1 VVRPAEPL
9 KPPAHLVSPQS
20 LTERMLEFRDRL
32 LANPRFQSW
41 ALRFPLTR
49 RIARRRAGALFDLC
63 AGFVYSQI
71 LLTCVQLRLFE
82 LLRDGPHTV
91 HYLSAAIGMRR
102 DATLTLLHAAAALQ
116 LVEWREY
123 EKRCGLGRHG
133 AALLGNPSLM
143 PLISHH
149 ALLYE
154 DLRDPVSLLRRECGS
169 TSLGRF
175 WAYARADQPAAAAQG
190 EVSAYTALMSASQA
204 FIAAEVL
211 DAYDFGAHQCLLDV
225 GGGDGT
231 FVASAA
237 GRVPHL
243 RVICFDLPTVVE
255 RARLRFA
262 QAGVAARA
270 VAVGGDFLRDPLPP
284 GADAVSLIRV
294 LHDHDDPEAL
304 RILQR
309 ARATLGSNGVLIV
322 AEPMSGTSGSE
333 RVADAYFGLYLF
345 AMGSGKPRT
354 VAALAKLLET
364 AGFERPTLRTTRMP
378 MNVRVLVAR
387 SARAKV

>member
-1 VVRPAEPL
+1 MR
-9 KPPAHLVSPQS
+9 
-20 LTERMLEFRDRL
+20 EFRDRL
-32 LANPRFQSW
+32 LANPRFQRW

-71 LLTCVQLRLFE
+71 LWTCVQLRLFE
-82 LLRDGPHTV
+82 LLRGGPHTV
-91 HYLSAAIGMRR
+91 HYLSGAIGLPR

-133 AALLGNPSLM
+133 AALLGNPGIL

-154 DLRDPVSLLRRECGS
+154 DLRDPVSLLRRDGGP

-175 WAYARADQPAAAAQG
+175 WAYARAEQPAAVAAD
-190 EVSAYTALMSASQA
+190 EVSAYTALMSASQS

-211 DAYDFGAHQCLLDV
+211 DAYDFGAHRCLLDV

-231 FVASAA
+231 FAASAA
-237 GRVPHL
+237 ARIPQL

-255 RARLRFA
+255 RARQRFA
-262 QAGVAARA
+262 TAGLAVRA
-270 VAVGGDFLRDPLPP
+270 VAAGGDFLRDPLPA
-284 GADAVSLIRV
+284 GADIASLIRV
-294 LHDHDDPEAL
+294 LHDHDDSEAL
-304 RILQR
+304 RILQH
-309 ARATLGSNGVLIV
+309 ARAALGSNGVLIV
-322 AEPMSGTSGSE
+322 AEPMSGTSGCE

-354 VAALAKLLET
+354 VEALTKLLRV
-364 AGFERPTLRTTRMP
+364 AGFERPTLRSTRMP
-378 MNVRVLVAR
+378 MHVRVLVAR
-387 SARAKV
+387 VAGAKV